1 MEVVIHGHVMN
12 PAGRNL
18 PKKSVNATARL
29 LHRKRVVVGM
39 TQLVAFR
46 LLLVDLHPR
55 LPASR
60 VCIGPIIR
68 GHGELI
74 IRPLLGK
81 RAYLEGPP
89 LTDLDRYG
97 A

>member
-1 MEVVIHGHVMN
+1 MEVVIHGYVMSS
-12 PAGRNL
+12 AGRNL
-18 PKKSVNATARL
+18 LKKSVNATARL

-46 LLLVDLHPR
+46 SSLVDPR
-55 LPASR
+55 PRPPASR

-68 GHGELI
+68 GRGELI
-74 IRPLLGK
+74 RRLLLGK